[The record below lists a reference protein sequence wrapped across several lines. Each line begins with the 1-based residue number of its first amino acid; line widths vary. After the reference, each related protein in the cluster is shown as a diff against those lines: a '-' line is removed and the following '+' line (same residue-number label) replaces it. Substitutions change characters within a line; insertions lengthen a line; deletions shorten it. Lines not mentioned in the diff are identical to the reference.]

1 MYKVKFS
8 MDGEYKAYGSFE
20 SKQFVW
26 GEHEGQLTFWTLE
39 KSSTKNI
46 QNQIIESTRI
56 VAYEL
61 KSKPLIHGEDVVLSV
76 FDIAYYDYPLDSSEV
91 PNSVHYLLRG
101 LE

>member
-8 MDGEYKAYGSFE
+8 MDGEYKAYGSFDC
-20 SKQFVW
+20 KNFVW
-26 GEHEGQLTFWTLE
+26 GENQGQMTFWALE
-39 KSSTKNI
+39 KTSTKNI
-46 QNQIIESTRI
+46 QKQIIESTKI
-56 VAYEL
+56 VAYDL
-61 KSKPLIHGEDVVLSV
+61 KTAPEINGADVALDV